1 MLYRDT
7 DEVEQGIDSSGI
19 LTSDESFGD
28 SFLLA
33 SSSVFIR
40 DREEHHPPPFML
52 NFIELIPSHECFAT
66 VDSFLTKNRSG
77 SLDSV
82 SVRSRCIFCQST
94 LYYYYVLLRIK

>member
-7 DEVEQGIDSSGI
+7 DEIEQGIDCSGI

-28 SFLLA
+28 SLLLVA
-33 SSSVFIR
+33 SSVFIR
-40 DREEHHPPPFML
+40 DREEHHLPPFML
-52 NFIELIPSHECFAT
+52 NFIELIPSHKCSAT

-82 SVRSRCIFCQST
+82 AVFFAKQLST
-94 LYYYYVLLRIK
+94 ITTSY